1 MLAEE
6 KARRQGELEKNICE
20 LSEKSLDDSG
30 IRNISL
36 KLLEIYRGDFR
47 HNYSSFFQL
56 IVNISKGDK
65 KYNLDYLSDNLENIR
80 SYIEQ
85 DFISG
90 TKEFESIYNPLNKL
104 CDNINLEIGRW
115 NYYSQNEQKIEDIK
129 SQSMSLN
136 ESMSSAT
143 KELERA
149 SKQAATIQTELIAVL
164 SIFAAIVVTFSGG
177 FTFLGSV
184 MSSIS
189 GVEYYEV
196 VVLVAVIC
204 GMVIFNTIFLL
215 MYLVGKITDRNIY
228 AKCNT
233 VDCSCKKRCGGV
245 TKIRKRLPYVFWFN
259 VACIIGMVIDCAVW
273 YCDIRNWFGL

>member
-20 LSEKSLDDSG
+20 LSEKPLDDSG
-30 IRNISL
+30 IRNTSL

-56 IVNISKGDK
+56 IVNISRGDK
-65 KYNLDYLSDNLENIR
+65 KYSLDYLSDNLENIR

-129 SQSMSLN
+129 SQSTSLN

-177 FTFLGSV
+177 LTFLGSV

-189 GVEYYEV
+189 GVKYYEV

-233 VDCSCKKRCGGV
+233 ADCSCKKRCGGV

-259 VACIIGMVIDCAVW
+259 VACVIGIIVDCAVW
-273 YCDIRNWFGL
+273 YFDIRNWFHL